1 VPDDL
6 DVLLAAVGPEVAALV
21 RAADELV
28 RRTDPDVV
36 RVVWPRQ
43 KTVGYGVGP
52 RKTTEHYAYLAVYGR
67 VLNLGFNHGA
77 SLDSAGLLDGTGTSF
92 RKLRVHGP
100 ETLADPRL
108 ADLLRAA
115 RAERL
120 AALGRD

>member
-6 DVLLAAVGPEVAALV
+6 DELTAAVPPAVAELV
-21 RAADELV
+21 RAADDLV

-52 RKTTEHYAYLAVYGR
+52 RKGTEHYAYLAVYGA

-77 SLDSAGLLDGTGTSF
+77 ALEHGGLLDGTGASF
-92 RKLRVHGP
+92 RKLRVADRQVL
-100 ETLADPRL
+100 EDPRL
-108 ADLLRAA
+108 AEVLRAA
-115 RAERL
+115 RAERRR
-120 AALGRD
+120 ALGRD

>member
-1 VPDDL
+1 MPDDL
-6 DVLLAAVGPEVAALV
+6 DALLAALAPEVAVLV
-21 RAADELV
+21 RAADGLV

-36 RVVWPRQ
+36 RVVWPHQR
-43 KTVGYGVGP
+43 TVGYGVGQ
-52 RKTTEHYAYLAVYGR
+52 RKTTEHYAYLAVYGQ
-67 VLNLGFNHGA
+67 VVNLGFNHGA
-77 SLDSAGLLDGTGTSF
+77 GLDHGGLLDGTGKSF

-120 AALGRD
+120 AALGRS

>member
-1 VPDDL
+1 MPDDL
-6 DVLLAAVGPEVAALV
+6 DALLAAVPPEVADLV
-21 RAADELV
+21 RASDELV

-36 RVVWPRQ
+36 RSVWPHQ

-52 RKTTEHYAYLAVYGR
+52 RKGTEHYAYLAVYGQ

-77 SLDSAGLLDGTGTSF
+77 ALNSGGLLDGAGKSF
-92 RKLRVHGP
+92 RKLRVRGV
-100 ETLADPRL
+100 ETLQDPRL

-120 AALGRD
+120 QALGRP